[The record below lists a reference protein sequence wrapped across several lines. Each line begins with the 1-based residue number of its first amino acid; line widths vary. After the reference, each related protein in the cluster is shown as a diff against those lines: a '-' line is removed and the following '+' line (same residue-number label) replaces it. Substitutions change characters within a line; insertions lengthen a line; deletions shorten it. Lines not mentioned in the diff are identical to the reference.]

1 MSDDETREAADQAAP
16 AEAEP
21 AAAESEE
28 LDPEEELLND
38 QADAAEEFL
47 EGLLAALEL
56 EGEAEADLDEDVIS
70 VEITGPDLGILIGH
84 HGQTIEAL
92 QDLARSVA
100 NHRTGERAPLILDV
114 GGYRANRREVVQDKA
129 RRVIEAVL
137 ESGVA
142 KSLDPMEPY
151 ERKAVHDLVT
161 ETDGVWSDSDGE
173 EPDRYVVIHAGS
185 AGD

>member
-1 MSDDETREAADQAAP
+1 MSDEETQEPTTEDAP
-16 AEAEP
+16 ASAEAD
-21 AAAESEE
+21 ADGDE

-47 EGLLAALEL
+47 EGLLAVLEI

-70 VEITGPDLGILIGH
+70 VEITGPDLGVLIGH

-114 GGYRANRREVVQDKA
+114 GGYRAHRREIVQDKA
-129 RRVIEAVL
+129 RRAIESVL
-137 ESGVA
+137 GSGIA
-142 KSLDPMEPY
+142 KSLEPMEPY
-151 ERKAVHDLVT
+151 ERKAVHDIVA

-185 AGD
+185 SPD